1 MDEVFSLHMD
11 RLDVY
16 DVLLL
21 AGILSV
27 IILICI

>member
-1 MDEVFSLHMD
+1 MDEVFALHMD
-11 RLDVY
+11 KLDVY

-21 AGILSV
+21 AGILTV